1 MNNTAY
7 YQSISQAYKQ
17 VCEGSERTNKVP
29 NASKQLSKIYDEQ
42 YGGDIA
48 KRNRITTRLTE
59 IYGGRYGYRQTA
71 SGRWRERDE
80 PDSAEQDRQADAINK
95 MMTKRKAA
103 ASRERLKSKGAV
115 PVKAGKRLFEDFM
128 EEANSRTGKKTKEN
142 DRDHKRLKQVYLAAR
157 ALEYDKWV
165 MFITEM
171 M

>member
-7 YQSISQAYKQ
+7 YQSIAQAYNQ

-29 NASKQLSKIYDEQ
+29 NASYQLSKIYDEQ
-42 YGGDIA
+42 YGV
-48 KRNRITTRLTE
+48 
-59 IYGGRYGYRQTA
+59 
-71 SGRWRERDE
+71 SGRGREPDE
-80 PDSAEQDRQADAINK
+80 PTEPRKTQYQRVVDKKAYDADMKVWKQRNQQAVSK
-95 MMTKRKAA
+95 
-103 ASRERLKSKGAV
+103 ERLKRKGAV

-128 EEANSRTGKKTKEN
+128 EEVNSRTGKKTKEN

>member
-7 YQSISQAYKQ
+7 YQSIAQAYAQ
-17 VCEGSERTNKVP
+17 VCERSERTNKVP
-29 NASKQLSKIYDEQ
+29 NASYQLSKIYDEQ
-42 YGGDIA
+42 YGV
-48 KRNRITTRLTE
+48 
-59 IYGGRYGYRQTA
+59 
-71 SGRWRERDE
+71 SGRGREPDE
-80 PDSAEQDRQADAINK
+80 PTEPRKTQYQRVVDKKAYDADMKVWKQRNQQAVSK
-95 MMTKRKAA
+95 
-103 ASRERLKSKGAV
+103 ERLKRKGAV

-128 EEANSRTGKKTKEN
+128 EEVNSRTGKKTKEN

>member
-7 YQSISQAYKQ
+7 YQSIAHAYKQ

-29 NASKQLSKIYDEQ
+29 NASYQLSKIYDEQ
-42 YGGDIA
+42 YGV
-48 KRNRITTRLTE
+48 
-59 IYGGRYGYRQTA
+59 
-71 SGRWRERDE
+71 SGRGREPDE
-80 PDSAEQDRQADAINK
+80 PTEPRKTQYQRVVDKKAFDADMKVWKQRSQQAVSK
-95 MMTKRKAA
+95 
-103 ASRERLKSKGAV
+103 ERLKRKGAV

-128 EEANSRTGKKTKEN
+128 EDANRASGKKTKEN
-142 DRDHKRLKQVYLAAR
+142 ERDHKRLKQVYLAAR